1 MDCCLHQREPRALP
15 AAVKPLVSP
24 SAAPQLAPS
33 QLAASQLAPPQSAA
47 SHPVA
52 PPPDGFVPA
61 DFVPAPAANED
72 TPPDLPE
79 YADLTPIAARAIAT
93 VRLRAGHVG
102 FDLHP
107 LPSAVIA
114 RQRMH
119 EVFVAL
125 LEHALTYTRDVPSP
139 RIVIGAQGAA
149 HAPEIVVQDNGVG
162 FDTCSAIRVLDPDGG
177 LHFAGDDDSAL
188 GRVRRL
194 VAQQGGRLRMQ
205 SAAWGGTTFSFTLGP
220 ARAAQRP

>member
-1 MDCCLHQREPRALP
+1 MDCCLHQREPW
-15 AAVKPLVSP
+15 AV
-24 SAAPQLAPS
+24 S
-33 QLAASQLAPPQSAA
+33 Q
-47 SHPVA
+47 
-52 PPPDGFVPA
+52 PA
-61 DFVPAPAANED
+61 DFVPADFAPASAANED
-72 TPPDLPE
+72 TASDLPE
-79 YADLTPIAARAIAT
+79 DTDLTTIAARAIAA

-107 LPSAVIA
+107 LPSAVIV
-114 RQRMH
+114 RRRVH

-139 RIVIGAQGAA
+139 RIVIGVQGGDQ
-149 HAPEIVVQDNGVG
+149 APEIVVQDNGVG
-162 FDTCSAIRVLDPDGG
+162 FDTCASIRVLDPDGG

-194 VAQQGGRLRMQ
+194 VALQGGRLRVQ

-220 ARAAQRP
+220 GRAAPPR

>member
-1 MDCCLHQREPRALP
+1 MDCCLHQREPW
-15 AAVKPLVSP
+15 AV
-24 SAAPQLAPS
+24 S
-33 QLAASQLAPPQSAA
+33 Q
-47 SHPVA
+47 
-52 PPPDGFVPA
+52 PA
-61 DFVPAPAANED
+61 DFVPVATAANED
-72 TPPDLPE
+72 TAPE
-79 YADLTPIAARAIAT
+79 APELADLTAIAARAIAS
-93 VRLRAGHVG
+93 VRMRAGHVG

-139 RIVIGAQGAA
+139 RIVIGAQGSA

-177 LHFAGDDDSAL
+177 LHFTGDDDSTL

-220 ARAAQRP
+220 ARGPAHGPTHHARQ

>member
-1 MDCCLHQREPRALP
+1 MDCCLHQHGPW
-15 AAVKPLVSP
+15 AVASKPEEF
-24 SAAPQLAPS
+24 AP
-33 QLAASQLAPPQSAA
+33 
-47 SHPVA
+47 V
-52 PPPDGFVPA
+52 

-72 TPPDLPE
+72 TARDIPE
-79 YADLTPIAARAIAT
+79 PADLTAIAARAIAT

-107 LPSAVIA
+107 LPSAVIV
-114 RQRMH
+114 RERLH

-125 LEHALTYTRDVPSP
+125 LDHALTYTRDVPSP
-139 RIVIGAQGAA
+139 RIVIRAQGAA

-162 FDTCSAIRVLDPDGG
+162 FDTCTAIRLLDLDGG
-177 LHFAGDDDSAL
+177 LHFAGDDDSTL

-194 VAQQGGRLRMQ
+194 LAQHGGRLRMQ

-220 ARAAQRP
+220 GRAAARQ